1 MNKRIATHGASAS
14 VIIIAILFL
23 ALMASLGVVF
33 YQNFVQKKP
42 DTKQTQT
49 TSDAKTDVLKTARV
63 AYHSTIYALDYP
75 ENWKF
80 TSSNVANSVDDTD
93 SLFESPDGKVSVRFS
108 VASNGIGGTC
118 DENLAPKIAYYNVV
132 PAINTRLNGQP
143 LALVET
149 INDVAGGGYDYKIGM
164 TEESGATHA
173 AEGDSICTIL
183 YTGIA
188 SSLKFSDTKAG
199 VVEQPLIIA
208 NILFPTLNNDKGAP
222 VPDQQTIKNLINT
235 DDYKA
240 AVKILESA
248 RKE

>member
-1 MNKRIATHGASAS
+1 
-14 VIIIAILFL
+14 
-23 ALMASLGVVF
+23 MASLGVVF

-42 DTKQTQT
+42 ETKQTET
-49 TSDAKTDVLKTARV
+49 TADVKTDTLKTARV

-75 ENWKF
+75 EDWKF
-80 TSSNVANSVDDTD
+80 TSSKVENSADDTD
-93 SLFESPDGKVSVRFS
+93 SLFESPDGKVKVRFAIS
-108 VASNGIGGTC
+108 SNGIGGTC
-118 DENLAPKIAYYNVV
+118 DESLAPKVAYYNVV
-132 PAINTRLNGQP
+132 PAINTRLSGQP
-143 LALVET
+143 LSLVET

-164 TEESGATHA
+164 TEDSGATHA

-188 SSLKFSDTKAG
+188 SSLKFSDTKTG
-199 VVEQPLIIA
+199 VVEQPLIMA
-208 NILFPTLNNDKGAP
+208 NIVFPTLKNDKGAP
-222 VPDQQTIKNLINT
+222 APDKQTIKDLMNT